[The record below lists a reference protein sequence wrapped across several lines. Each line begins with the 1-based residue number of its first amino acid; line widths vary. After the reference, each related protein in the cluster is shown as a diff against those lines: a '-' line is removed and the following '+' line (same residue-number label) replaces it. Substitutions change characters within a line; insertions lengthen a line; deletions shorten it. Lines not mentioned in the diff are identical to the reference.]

1 MPGVPSP
8 SSLAIFHTVAEEQAL
23 VRNTL
28 GQALFSYKMSC
39 QMVYEMKL

>member
-8 SSLAIFHTVAEEQAL
+8 GSLASFHTLVEEQAL
-23 VRNTL
+23 VRNAL
-28 GQALFSYKMSC
+28 GQALFSYKMSY